1 MGIPVTSLCHY
12 VYGEAETADKCPPEK
27 AEKGLF
33 TIVRYLVNNVRRNN
47 FGAFLTSTVSVGG

>member
-12 VYGEAETADKCPPEK
+12 IYGEEAVDMCLPEE

-33 TIVRYLVNNVRRNN
+33 TIVRYHAFNELVTFISMYSLLRDR
-47 FGAFLTSTVSVGG
+47 LL